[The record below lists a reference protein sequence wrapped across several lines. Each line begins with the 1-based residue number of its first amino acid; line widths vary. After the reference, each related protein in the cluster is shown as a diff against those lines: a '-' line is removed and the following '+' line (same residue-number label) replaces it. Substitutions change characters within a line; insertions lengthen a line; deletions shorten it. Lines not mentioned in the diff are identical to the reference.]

1 MSALKK
7 TKLSR
12 NRERIE
18 TIVYPVMFG
27 ILIMVLWQ
35 TGLLHKM
42 LHTDD
47 YILPY
52 PDKII
57 NIITDNSDK
66 IMVNVWASVEVALCG
81 LLLGSVIGYL
91 IAIIAS
97 AFPTYGAG
105 GLTIVS
111 AFNAIPIVA
120 LAPVIINWTKDV
132 STVAEERSM
141 VAKILVV
148 TVTSM
153 AAMSVNAYRGLTELP
168 QFSDDLMKTY
178 AAGRLTEFVKLR
190 LPNSLPYIFTALR
203 VSVPGSVIGA
213 LVSEY
218 FAEYI
223 IGVGR
228 QIRENILIA
237 QYATAWAYIIVA
249 CLIGILMYVLLMIV
263 EAIFLRKRR

>member
-1 MSALKK
+1 MRGLKK
-7 TKLSR
+7 GSLSQQR
-12 NRERIE
+12 DKIE
-18 TIVYPVMFG
+18 SIVYPVLFG
-27 ILIMVLWQ
+27 VLIMILWQ
-35 TGLLHKM
+35 TGVLHKM
-42 LHTDD
+42 LNTDD

-52 PDKII
+52 PDKIVG
-57 NIITDNSDK
+57 IISDNSDM

-81 LLLGSVIGYL
+81 LFLGSLIGYI
-91 IAIIAS
+91 IAIAATS
-97 AFPTYGAG
+97 FPTYGTG

-111 AFNAIPIVA
+111 AFNAVPIVA

-132 STVAEERSM
+132 SSVAEERSM

-153 AAMSVNAYRGLTELP
+153 ASMSVNAYRGLTELP
-168 QFSDDLMKTY
+168 PFSDDLMKTY

-190 LPNSLPYIFTALR
+190 LPNSVPYIFTALR

-223 IGVGR
+223 VGVGR

-249 CLIGILMYVLLMIV
+249 CMIGIMLYAMLMIA
-263 EAIFLRKRR
+263 EAVFLRKRR